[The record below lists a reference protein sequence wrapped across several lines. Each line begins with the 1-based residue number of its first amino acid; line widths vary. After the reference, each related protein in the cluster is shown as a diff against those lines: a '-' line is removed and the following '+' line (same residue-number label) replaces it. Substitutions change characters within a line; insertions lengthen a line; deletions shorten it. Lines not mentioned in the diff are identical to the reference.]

1 MILVKNAKL
10 DGGLLRM
17 ELTELVL
24 IWACGHVS
32 GFALMLLIVWAA
44 EKTGRKRDFYYNT
57 ESEEYE
63 E

>member
-1 MILVKNAKL
+1 MIETI
-10 DGGLLRM
+10 
-17 ELTELVL
+17 ELML

-44 EKTGRKRDFYYNT
+44 EKTGHKRDFYYNT
-57 ESEEYE
+57 ESEDYE